1 MKRVFSTIR
10 AIELICD
17 KLLPCHLLHSCA
29 GGVSLSL
36 TVQVFMYYFFFTCVV
51 FKEKSQK
58 LFQRKDIEI
67 VEKHWHKQALFSS
80 KEVIHPIGWD
90 AFGLPA
96 DNAARQKKENP
107 AEWTNRNI
115 AVMKSQLL
123 QLGCQFD
130 WNREIRTCSPEYYKW
145 TQWIFL
151 QLLKAGLAYRHES
164 FVNWD
169 PVDLTVLATEQ
180 VDERGCSWRSGA
192 PVLQKPLKQWF
203 VKTSYFAE
211 RKEGGVAYGDFI
223 SIYVRKPSDLLFGRL
238 IIVRPQHILN
248 VKGLSPTGYSL
259 LGLNAWNPVT
269 QRSLPIFVAADS
281 CFLDSEDALL
291 VASDDS
297 YCQKYA
303 KEYLPNEPDASSQQL
318 TDEQVLNSARMYGCD
333 GYKTSR
339 KLKDWVVSRQRF
351 WGTPIP
357 VIHCSRCGA
366 VPVPEA
372 ELPITLPDVN
382 DEAMCSRNFSLREFI
397 DWKQVRCPT
406 CFGQAERETDTLD
419 TFFDSSWY
427 YLRFLDSRNG
437 SFPCD
442 VNFANK
448 YMPVDVYI
456 GGKEH
461 GIQSCSLEAC
471 ILLF

>member
-1 MKRVFSTIR
+1 
-10 AIELICD
+10 
-17 KLLPCHLLHSCA
+17 
-29 GGVSLSL
+29 
-36 TVQVFMYYFFFTCVV
+36 MYYFFFTCVV

-80 KEVIHPIGWD
+80 KEVPADAPKQYILPMFPYPSGNLHIGHLRVYTISDVLARFYRLKDCKASLSAVILQVIHPIGWD

-211 RKEGGVAYGDFI
+211 V
-223 SIYVRKPSDLLFGRL
+223 S
-238 IIVRPQHILN
+238 
-248 VKGLSPTGYSL
+248 
-259 LGLNAWNPVT
+259 
-269 QRSLPIFVAADS
+269 QR
-281 CFLDSEDALL
+281 
-291 VASDDS
+291 
-297 YCQKYA
+297 
-303 KEYLPNEPDASSQQL
+303 
-318 TDEQVLNSARMYGCD
+318 
-333 GYKTSR
+333 
-339 KLKDWVVSRQRF
+339 
-351 WGTPIP
+351 
-357 VIHCSRCGA
+357 
-366 VPVPEA
+366 
-372 ELPITLPDVN
+372 
-382 DEAMCSRNFSLREFI
+382 
-397 DWKQVRCPT
+397 
-406 CFGQAERETDTLD
+406 
-419 TFFDSSWY
+419 
-427 YLRFLDSRNG
+427 
-437 SFPCD
+437 
-442 VNFANK
+442 
-448 YMPVDVYI
+448 
-456 GGKEH
+456 
-461 GIQSCSLEAC
+461 
-471 ILLF
+471 